1 MVCVGLVGSLKLLVV
16 SVPIRGLF
24 NLTVPV
30 PRFTRSSDEGTV
42 SVPIRGL
49 FNLTHG
55 ISKYHT
61 KYWRFRVSVPIRG
74 LFNLTEF
81 YKTAQT

>member
-49 FNLTHG
+49 FNLTLKQIFQSG
-55 ISKYHT
+55 VLAIK
-61 KYWRFRVSVPIRG
+61 RVSVPIRG
-74 LFNLTEF
+74 LFNLT
-81 YKTAQT
+81 